1 MLTMMIL
8 TSMMI
13 TLASAMTLSMNPLSM
28 GIIILMTSLILTLVY
43 STMMTSWIA
52 FLIFLIY
59 IGGMLVMFAYFVAL
73 TPNQQMN
80 LMTLIPLMM
89 LFTVT
94 FMYMT
99 MSKMSP
105 TMSTLNMKY
114 MYTFY
119 LTNNVPLL
127 LILALILL
135 FTMIVVVKLVTNN
148 KGPLRPFMNYV

>member
-1 MLTMMIL
+1 MYTMLL
-8 TSMMI
+8 FTSTMI

-28 GIIILMTSLILTLVY
+28 GIIILMTSLMLTLIY
-43 STMMTSWIA
+43 STMLTSWIA

-80 LMTLIPLMM
+80 LMTLVPLVLLFITSFTYM
-89 LFTVT
+89 LT
-94 FMYMT
+94 YKMT
-99 MSKMSP
+99 PTMSP
-105 TMSTLNMKY
+105 TNMKF

-148 KGPLRPFMNYV
+148 KGPLRPFMN

>member
-1 MLTMMIL
+1 MLTML
-8 TSMMI
+8 LFTSTMI

-28 GIIILMTSLILTLVY
+28 GIIILMTSLMLTLIY
-43 STMMTSWIA
+43 STMLTSWIA

-80 LMTLIPLMM
+80 LMTLVPLIF
-89 LFTVT
+89 LFTVSFLFM
-94 FMYMT
+94 FMYKMT
-99 MSKMSP
+99 P
-105 TMSTLNMKY
+105 TISSLNMKF

-148 KGPLRPFMNYV
+148 KGPLRPFMN